1 MCLCG
6 WVVFLFGLIVSYC
19 DYSCVYVCVCVF
31 SDSNGDDSTYVMVMI
46 LWDDIMYVMVSQ
58 KVGAGGSICGSICAI
73 CVCRFGNRYL
83 DICAFISQSYE
94 SNKYMIVTID
104 VCISY
109 RHHHHIIMTIDCS
122 CQKIQTDTDRCG

>member
-31 SDSNGDDSTYVMVMI
+31 SDSNGDDSNGDDSNGDDSTYAYVMVG
-46 LWDDIMYVMVSQ
+46 Q
-58 KVGAGGSICGSICAI
+58 KVGAGGSICAI

-109 RHHHHIIMTIDCS
+109 RHHHYIIMTIDCS
-122 CQKIQTDTDRCG
+122 CQKIQTDTDRCGWS